1 MRPSAAKPGARTNPS
16 PHTAARG
23 EQPLRPRPKNA
34 RRHWP
39 AAGGSGAVIGATPR
53 AGSISRGALREVVE
67 TQFKSR
73 SGGSP
78 GVWPVCFPFSTLP
91 LRTAIRVRSY
101 CFSCAVSS
109 PPSLLEK
116 QLFSPGSLARARA
129 EFHSS
134 CEDPGLGLSP
144 SRDTDSPK
152 KSRSLSSPK
161 RKPCSERKEARRAC
175 RHLTLLDL
183 IYLGEG
189 ESGQLDARL
198 CLANASFVPE
208 TREKPDLDYWAL

>member
-1 MRPSAAKPGARTNPS
+1 MRPSAAKAGARTNPS

-91 LRTAIRVRSY
+91 LRTAIRVRSGRTAFRAPFPLPPP
-101 CFSCAVSS
+101 CWRSSFSRRGRWPAHG
-109 PPSLLEK
+109 PN
-116 QLFSPGSLARARA
+116 FTAAARTPGWAFL
-129 EFHSS
+129 H
-134 CEDPGLGLSP
+134 PGTQIH
-144 SRDTDSPK
+144 R
-152 KSRSLSSPK
+152 
-161 RKPCSERKEARRAC
+161 RRAAAF
-175 RHLTLLDL
+175 LPP
-183 IYLGEG
+183 
-189 ESGQLDARL
+189 
-198 CLANASFVPE
+198 NASPAAK
-208 TREKPDLDYWAL
+208 EKKRGVLADT